1 MSRNRPP
8 PLTNQRTHQ
17 RMSKVNKSNFASR
30 YAQGRAVAAG
40 GQRTTL
46 ANVSAQGTATGQP
59 KPTIKGS

>member
-17 RMSKVNKSNFASR
+17 RTSRINKSDFANR

-46 ANVSAQGTATGQP
+46 ANVSAQGTASNQP